1 MSRQNHLPPDPMNDL
16 DDITDVRDV
25 TPGNTAAKAS
35 QFALAGFLVLGGL
48 FAFVF
53 WKKFSR

>member
-1 MSRQNHLPPDPMNDL
+1 MNDL